1 MKKALCL
8 ALAFMIFLCG
18 CIEKISITEKKDNY
32 EKIVAFMLKEDDK
45 SFIVIGKKYHYIFEP
60 NKKLE
65 YIINNK
71 SEAFKFDIE
80 NGSYKLEDDIAFANF
95 YVYIDTTKVS
105 KDILI
110 WALKNNAYKIKDEE
124 KDYLRIKIELEGKF
138 YIANEKVNNS
148 IAKLSKDYRII
159 IQEDEISYTKL
170 MLSPIQV
177 IGQTPYYIVIG
188 TIIVAVAIPI
198 ILFDISFGK
207 VKKLIKS
214 E

>member
-1 MKKALCL
+1 MKKILCL

-18 CIEKISITEKKDNY
+18 CYEKVSITDTKDNY

-80 NGSYKLEDDIAFANF
+80 NGSYKLEDDNAFANF
-95 YVYIDTTKVS
+95 YVYIDKTKAS
-105 KDILI
+105 KDILT
-110 WALKNNAYKIKDEE
+110 WALENDAYNIKDEE

-138 YIANEKVNNS
+138 YIANTEVNNS
-148 IAKLSKDYRII
+148 IAKLDKDYRII

-177 IGQTPYYIVIG
+177 IGQAYFIVLGVALITVIVI
-188 TIIVAVAIPI
+188 PF
-198 ILFDISFGK
+198 ILVDISFDQ
-207 VKKLIKS
+207 VKKLRKS

>member
-1 MKKALCL
+1 MKKILCL

-18 CIEKISITEKKDNY
+18 CYEKINITDTKDNY

-71 SEAFKFDIE
+71 NEAFKFDIE

-95 YVYIDTTKVS
+95 YVYIDKTRAS
-105 KDILI
+105 KDILT
-110 WALKNNAYKIKDEE
+110 WALENEAYKIKDEE

-138 YIANEKVNNS
+138 YIANTEVNNS
-148 IAKLSKDYRII
+148 IAKLDKNYRII
-159 IQEDEISYTKL
+159 IQEEEISYTKL
-170 MLSPIQV
+170 MLSPIQIVGQIPFIVTVSAIVV
-177 IGQTPYYIVIG
+177 ILVPFLLV
-188 TIIVAVAIPI
+188 
-198 ILFDISFGK
+198 DISFDQ
-207 VKKLIKS
+207 VKKLRKS